1 MPSEQPERMSQ
12 PKMIDQRTGPAHR
25 CALGRPAG
33 GIPHFNAVCQLLTRA
48 CLSAVAVYLA
58 SCCGISESI
67 KKADEAS
74 GRKFAVIIGIDN
86 YRLKEL
92 RVKSLGNGAIRLYQ
106 LLSQEYGYQ
115 ESNMRLFLDD
125 KGCGE
130 NCKSDAATKE
140 EIDDVVTR
148 WLPAHTTEQDSVLF
162 YFAGH
167 GHSDGTLAPLDALPG
182 GGNSIKSTWLV
193 SRLRKL
199 KARHKALIIDSCYSG
214 IVFASEPTNQRSASQ
229 SGGLGHILDGG
240 REEIEKLQAI
250 QNYDNIDYYEKRP
263 FFGGLTSARARKTFV
278 EAIADRYSPFTAQLL
293 RSLQENVDSQRW
305 DHAFTFTQLA
315 KRLELAVGGQVDEQQ
330 IPISE
335 RLGPGDGDMVFRPSV
350 WRRTPTEERE
360 RSERTHAYALDVRAA
375 ERATQEFSL
384 SQARALLER
393 QWPLPGQADL
403 RSFEWYYQMGRVARQ
418 PALPLQPGQVH
429 GLAGPRGG
437 LLAAVVADFSGAK
450 RVRLWDEA
458 TGVLRAVLPY
468 SVADDGVAMST
479 DGKQVF
485 LVEPQ
490 GRLWAIATGKLA
502 EPNHARV
509 ICEAP
514 RDPAG
519 RAGEP
524 GDRAPSYALAYAPRA
539 LGAIAPG
546 GSVAGDELLLGVSG
560 EQRSE
565 LRILDPET
573 GSERHAAIP
582 LSGALARLAVSE
594 DGALL
599 AVASDLENVRQPDP
613 GVVIQVFD
621 RANGWKETFTKPVPY
636 WRTVT
641 ALAFSG
647 RGRWIAAADFDRGM
661 AWPLSPT
668 DGSPLSLVPPFLQR
682 TRQSTL
688 ISLRLATVPRGDLL
702 AVGFAN
708 GQWLVTPSEASA
720 TDVLLQEGLLS
731 FGLGYSNQT
740 DSLSSLLVDA
750 SLSNFGLA
758 RVGRAAV
765 AGYYVLDQADS
776 RKPKTHVALQGDRLV
791 WLTQNGVR
799 AATLDGTA
807 LGEAPLSAGTPASA
821 ISASGEWFAL
831 QKGAVAAFG
840 RATQDGVEP
849 RGQLEV
855 GSDVVKLALGSAGG
869 RLVAVAKV
877 SRPESGS
884 KTVFRSWDLSENSG
898 DHTLQARARP
908 DTEAPDEPSSLD
920 DVVVS
925 ADGGTVAFSVAA
937 RCCQGPQIVWCSLAK
952 GTCQRQQGLGTPQD
966 SLAHPAISWSGR
978 YVAVVLSRPGAGL
991 GPQIVLLDTVT
1002 TKTTVLSL
1010 NFYRVIGALAFSR
1023 DERTL
1028 AVGVGGSQDS
1038 SNASIQLWNVE
1049 AGQQQAELQ
1058 TPGRLAYDR
1067 LEFSAD
1073 GTRLL
1078 SEWANAVAVFS
1089 GPRDAS
1095 LMPQHCTQEPSTL
1108 SDPAELRECAIHYWG
1123 RSQRLKQQGA
1133 DPKDQRGALA
1143 AGRGFAQALW
1153 LRMSRGEVALPL
1165 STLRW
1170 REHFDVECYIL
1181 KKGGWQAASA
1191 SLDRTT
1197 IPSACNDITG
1207 RE

>member
-1 MPSEQPERMSQ
+1 ML
-12 PKMIDQRTGPAHR
+12 DQRTGPAHR
-25 CALGRPAG
+25 RALARPAG
-33 GIPHFNAVCQLLTRA
+33 GLAHINAVCQLLTRV
-48 CLSAVAVYLA
+48 CLIVVTVCLV
-58 SCCGISESI
+58 SCCGVSESI
-67 KKADEAS
+67 KKTHEAS
-74 GRKFAVIIGIDN
+74 GRKFAVIIGIDS

-92 RVKSLGNGAIRLYQ
+92 RVRTLGNGAIRLYQ

-140 EIDDVVTR
+140 EIVDVITR

-214 IVFASEPTNQRSASQ
+214 MVFASEPTNERSASQ
-229 SGGLGHILDGG
+229 SGDMGRILDGR
-240 REEIEKLQAI
+240 REEIEKLPAI

-263 FFGGLTSARARKTFV
+263 FFGGLTSARARRTFV

-293 RSLQENVDSQRW
+293 RSLEENADSQRW

-315 KRLELAVGGQVDEQQ
+315 KRLELAVGGLVDEQQ

-335 RLGPGDGDMVFRPSV
+335 RLGPGDGDLVFRPTV

-360 RSERTHAYALDVRAA
+360 WSERMHAYALDVRAA

-437 LLAAVVADFSGAK
+437 LLAAVVADLSGAM

-468 SVADDGVAMST
+468 LVADDGVAMST

-490 GRLWAIATGKLA
+490 GRLWAIATDKLA
-502 EPNHARV
+502 ERNHASL
-509 ICEAP
+509 IYEAP
-514 RDPAG
+514 RDPAR

-524 GDRAPSYALAYAPRA
+524 GDRAPSYALAYAPRVLRA
-539 LGAIAPG
+539 VAPG

-599 AVASDLENVRQPDP
+599 AVASDLENVREPDP

-621 RANGWKETFTKPVPY
+621 RANGWKQTFTKPVPY
-636 WRTVT
+636 WRNVT

-647 RGRWIAAADFDRGM
+647 RGRWIAAADVDRGM

-668 DGSPLSLVPPFLQR
+668 DGSPVSLVPPFLQR

-688 ISLRLATVPRGDLL
+688 ISLRLAMVPRGDLL

-708 GQWLVTPSEASA
+708 GQWLVTPSEASS

-740 DSLSSLLVDA
+740 DSLSSLLVDS

-758 RVGRAAV
+758 RVGRDAL
-765 AGYYVLDQADS
+765 AGYYVLERTASQDPDS
-776 RKPKTHVALQGDRLV
+776 VKGVALQGDGLV

-799 AATLDGTA
+799 AASLDGTPR
-807 LGEAPLSAGTPASA
+807 GEALLSAGTPASA
-821 ISASGEWFAL
+821 ILASGERFAL
-831 QKGAVAAFG
+831 QKGAVATFG
-840 RATQDGVEP
+840 RATKDGVEP
-849 RGQLEV
+849 RGQLDV
-855 GSDVVKLALGSAGG
+855 GSDVVKLALVSAGG

-884 KTVFRSWDLSENSG
+884 KTVFRSWDLAENSG
-898 DHTLQARARP
+898 DRTLQARARP
-908 DTEAPDEPSSLD
+908 DIEAPVEPSSLD

-937 RCCQGPQIVWCSLAK
+937 SCCQGPQIVWCSLAK
-952 GTCQRQQGLGTPQD
+952 RTCQQQQGLGTPQD
-966 SLAHPAISWSGR
+966 SLAHPAISSSGR
-978 YVAVVLSRPGAGL
+978 YVAVVLSRRGAGL
-991 GPQIVLLDTVT
+991 SPQIVLLDAAT

-1049 AGQQQAELQ
+1049 AGQLQAELQ
-1058 TPGRLAYDR
+1058 APGQLAYGQ

-1073 GTRLL
+1073 GTHLL
-1078 SEWANAVAVFS
+1078 SEWANAVAVFR

-1095 LMPQHCTQEPSTL
+1095 LMPQHCTQEPAKL
-1108 SDPAELRECAIHYWG
+1108 GDPAQLRECAIYYWG
-1123 RSQRLKQQGA
+1123 RAQRLKQQGA
-1133 DPKDQRGALA
+1133 DPTEQRGALA

-1191 SLDRTT
+1191 SLDRAT
-1197 IPSACNDITG
+1197 IPGACNDIAG